1 MLQQLCTNLKQC
13 LNFLYDYK
21 ECKASKFTA
30 VVAYVKE
37 SGIKELQNILGEEA
51 LKQSVIITGL
61 DFYFTE
67 PNALKYLDK
76 IGTKVMIYSGKKE
89 FHPKLYIIKCINGE
103 EYLIV
108 GSANISYGAII
119 DGNIESN
126 LITDDKN
133 VLDRAKELIKNIEH
147 ETKSLGN
154 IIYKYEGER
163 NKFLSNRSEIVSF
176 YQKEAI
182 AFNNEIEG
190 LKSKMSN
197 EAKLDDTTN
206 LTEQIIIDTFEA
218 YNSNKEIANSYITKL
233 ISELTKISK
242 FKLPEYEEESIAYLR
257 AKVYRP
263 VENAHDKLFN
273 SPIKDELSV
282 CMHRSIGGKTKKKV
296 KAYWEAIELLL
307 IPYRYGI
314 RITKD
319 KEEKGLALARE
330 YGGAFVSRGIK
341 NSFARKLVECLSA
354 KGFVTV
360 GNNKVMP
367 NLKKFEELGLYYADY
382 GKLELIIKNSK
393 NVAYEVRLILLMP
406 FTLKSETYKINKYDI
421 LNLISNI

>member
-1 MLQQLCTNLKQC
+1 
-13 LNFLYDYK
+13 
-21 ECKASKFTA
+21 
-30 VVAYVKE
+30 
-37 SGIKELQNILGEEA
+37 
-51 LKQSVIITGL
+51 
-61 DFYFTE
+61 
-67 PNALKYLDK
+67 
-76 IGTKVMIYSGKKE
+76 MIYSGKKE
-89 FHPKLYIIKCINGE
+89 FHPKLYIIKYINGE

-341 NSFARKLVECLSA
+341 NSFARKLVECLST